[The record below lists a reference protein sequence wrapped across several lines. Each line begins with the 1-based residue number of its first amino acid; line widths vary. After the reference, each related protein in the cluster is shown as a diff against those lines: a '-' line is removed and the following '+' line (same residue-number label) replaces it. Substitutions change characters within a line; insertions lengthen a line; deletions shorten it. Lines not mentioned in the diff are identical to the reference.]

1 MEWSLSGKPARPESR
16 NPLGSVTIG
25 SPECDIR
32 YYPSVSE
39 IRYNTFGFLN
49 MKSASSTLKI
59 SRLLR
64 AISQPS
70 RLEILLAIG
79 SGEACVCH
87 LEAYLGQRQA
97 YISQHLMALR
107 EVGIVGAR
115 REGRNIFYYL
125 KDKQTLDLVQQAA
138 GLAGIPQDELQFGTP
153 ATLLPNC
160 TCPHCSPDID
170 GKPNLINPQQLLAEI
185 N

>member
-1 MEWSLSGKPARPESR
+1 MTTASNAR
-16 NPLGSVTIG
+16 
-25 SPECDIR
+25 
-32 YYPSVSE
+32 
-39 IRYNTFGFLN
+39 
-49 MKSASSTLKI
+49 KI

-79 SGEACVCH
+79 TGEACVCH

-107 EVGIVGAR
+107 EAGIVGAR
-115 REGRNIFYYL
+115 RESRNIFYYL

-138 GLAGIPQDELQFGTP
+138 SLAGISTDDLQFGTP
-153 ATLLPNC
+153 ATHVSGC
-160 TCPHCSPDID
+160 TCPHCSPEGDCHPIQFTPERPLVD
-170 GKPNLINPQQLLAEI
+170 LK
-185 N
+185 

>member
-1 MEWSLSGKPARPESR
+1 MSTASDAR
-16 NPLGSVTIG
+16 
-25 SPECDIR
+25 
-32 YYPSVSE
+32 
-39 IRYNTFGFLN
+39 
-49 MKSASSTLKI
+49 KI

-70 RLEILLAIG
+70 RLDILLAIG
-79 SGEACVCH
+79 TGEACVCH

-107 EVGIVGAR
+107 EAGIVGAR

-138 GLAGIPQDELQFGTP
+138 GLAGIPSDNLQFGTP
-153 ATLLPNC
+153 ATQVSNC
-160 TCPHCSPDID
+160 TCPHCTPEGDC
-170 GKPNLINPQQLLAEI
+170 KPVPSIPERQLVDLK
-185 N
+185 

>member
-1 MEWSLSGKPARPESR
+1 MTTRTNARE
-16 NPLGSVTIG
+16 
-25 SPECDIR
+25 
-32 YYPSVSE
+32 
-39 IRYNTFGFLN
+39 
-49 MKSASSTLKI
+49 I

-79 SGEACVCH
+79 TGEACVCH

-107 EVGIVGAR
+107 EAGILGAR

-125 KDKQTLDLVQQAA
+125 KDKQTLDLVQHAA
-138 GLAGIPQDELQFGTP
+138 GLAGISPDELQFGTP
-153 ATLLPNC
+153 ATRLPDC
-160 TCPHCSPDID
+160 SCPHCSPERDFEPYLID
-170 GKPNLINPQQLLAEI
+170 PDRLLADLK
-185 N
+185 